1 MELSRASSMPLLKEF
16 EQSAMFCFHNTYLW
30 FFNIGDFTMNLR
42 LKIAGIVNTQSTNER
57 KVYFTTHLFTIMGNG
72 LFR

>member
-1 MELSRASSMPLLKEF
+1 
-16 EQSAMFCFHNTYLW
+16 
-30 FFNIGDFTMNLR
+30 MNLR
-42 LKIAGIVNTQSTNER
+42 LKIAGIVNTPSTNER